1 MSDKCA
7 LILEQKASYDITF
20 MCDLLELARS
30 TFYEFTTRRAS
41 ATAVRRGEV
50 TVAVTAVFDTHK
62 RRYGT
67 RRIAREL
74 HRSGTPAGLGT
85 IGKSMRTEGLVTVQ
99 PRAWKKTTIQAPG
112 LLVRR
117 DRLKRVF
124 QTRTPGVRFVGDITY
139 LRSGLAVPRDRHR
152 SVFPAGRRLAAR

>member
-1 MSDKCA
+1 VSDKCA

-99 PRAWKKTTIQAPG
+99 PRAWKKTTIPSPCCSCAATG
-112 LLVRR
+112 SNG
-117 DRLKRVF
+117 VF